1 MQGFWI
7 TKETLPV
14 LDDLIPEKYQ
24 RQLLAEEAEGL
35 VFLDDWWDNKLI
47 GVVILR
53 EQNGWVELAWLC
65 LDRLYRGSDYAVQ
78 ILEYCKKMLGTGRAF
93 SGMFA
98 EFSEESDYLREI
110 FEDVGFSFKQIT
122 YECYETTLSALQSQ
136 PLFQPDRLA
145 HTAQGNICLGAMDKG
160 MTQRLQSSLKKIS
173 ELPLPAMPELSKYD
187 NDVSFVHYDQKQQLD
202 AIIFIAAYAEH
213 LAIECAW
220 TVNPAAFLSALQ
232 SAQKAAAEK
241 YPPDMRVTI
250 PTITETSAKLA
261 KKLIGS
267 KETYQILQA
276 SIQF

>member
-7 TKETLPV
+7 TKETLPA
-14 LDDLIPEKYQ
+14 LAALIPEKYQ
-24 RQLLAEEAEGL
+24 RQLLADEAEGL
-35 VFLDDWWDNKLI
+35 AFLDDWRDNELI
-47 GVVILR
+47 GTVVLR
-53 EQNGWVELAWLC
+53 EQNGWVELAWIC
-65 LDRLYRGSDYAVQ
+65 LDRLHRGSDYAAQ
-78 ILEYCKKMLGTGRAF
+78 ILRYCKKMLGTGGAF

-98 EFSEESDYLREI
+98 EFPEESDYLRTLLE
-110 FEDVGFSFKQIT
+110 EEGFSFKQIT
-122 YECYETTLSALQSQ
+122 CDCYETTLSALQSE
-136 PLFQPDRLA
+136 PLFQPDRLT
-145 HTAQGNICLGAMDKG
+145 HTAQGNICLGAMDNG
-160 MTQRLQSSLKKIS
+160 MKQRLQSRLKKIS
-173 ELPLPAMPELSKYD
+173 ELPLPAVPELSKYD

-202 AIIFIAAYAEH
+202 AIVFIAAYADH